1 MTPKVPKCCS
11 LAVQASSGRVYDPQL
26 QLCGQTIPFI
36 GSSTFRFLGA
46 PATINNSQEKARCAL
61 LEKLQTYPTVKSGCH
76 SAHKSPGIEDL
87 LRRHYPTTDLGPLY
101 VDPHLIGKE
110 TP

>member
-1 MTPKVPKCCS
+1 MKPKVPKCCS
-11 LAVQASSGRVYDPQL
+11 LAVQTSSSRVYDPQL

-46 PATINNSQEKARCAL
+46 PVTINNSQEKARCAL
-61 LEKLQTYPTVKSGCH
+61 LEKLQTYPTVKSECH
-76 SAHKSPGIEDL
+76 SAQTLPGIEDL

-101 VDPHLIGKE
+101 SGPPSHR
-110 TP
+110 